1 MGLGVVV
8 SFRVSVQKKWKPPN
22 QSQMQLK
29 TTTQSTST
37 STPTSTPKH
46 SSTHPHDKT
55 SSHIKTHQRHQGQDQ
70 NKSTS
75 HQHQH
80 NTPANS
86 TQRKWNS
93 SERLPNPWMET
104 ELSCAIRRSHY
115 LDVSLVTPLRICTEA
130 DGPTPTRRNA
140 WVCWSPESSKSA
152 TAPISA
158 PRAPQK
164 PQNCV
169 PKQANRAGTKSDYE
183 SGPRRRHSETSKL
196 YNLNVFQHVRQ
207 FRQDTLEDTLNT
219 SERQLR
225 TGPVASAPPAA
236 SAACVAQPRRRAIAG
251 DRCWGSV
258 AGSL

>member
-29 TTTQSTST
+29 TATQSTST

-130 DGPTPTRRNA
+130 DGPTPTRPNA
-140 WVCWSPESSKSA
+140 WVCWPPELSKNCNGPYLGSQSVSEA
-152 TAPISA
+152 
-158 PRAPQK
+158 QK
-164 PQNCV
+164 CV
-169 PKQANRAGTKSDYE
+169 PKQANRAGIKSEDE
-183 SGPRRRHSETSKL
+183 SGPRRRQSETSK
-196 YNLNVFQHVRQ
+196 R
-207 FRQDTLEDTLNT
+207 
-219 SERQLR
+219 
-225 TGPVASAPPAA
+225 
-236 SAACVAQPRRRAIAG
+236 
-251 DRCWGSV
+251 
-258 AGSL
+258 